1 MDRFQVS
8 SEGKRKPKK
17 NFELLF
23 TSVYCK
29 GTIQAE
35 EVGRHFL
42 LCPLI
47 EVSSLPT
54 LSRVG
59 LVGLLD
65 INDHTLPTKLLEEE
79 LMCHRASTM

>member
-8 SEGKRKPKK
+8 SEGKGKAKK

-35 EVGRHFL
+35 DVGRHFL

-47 EVSSLPT
+47 EVS
-54 LSRVG
+54 LSSRPRW
-59 LVGLLD
+59 
-65 INDHTLPTKLLEEE
+65 TARYK
-79 LMCHRASTM
+79 